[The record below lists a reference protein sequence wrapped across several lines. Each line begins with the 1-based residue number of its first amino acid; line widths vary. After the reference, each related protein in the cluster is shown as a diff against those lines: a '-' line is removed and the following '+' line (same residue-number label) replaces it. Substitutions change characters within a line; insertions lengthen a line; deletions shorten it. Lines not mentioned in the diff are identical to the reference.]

1 MVVFKAR
8 TELAVTTECDSK
20 SLGLDLGK
28 QIRNGLPVHGSVL
41 LHGPTELS
49 QRQCAAAIR
58 IKSFEE
64 VTQFLDLRWRERESN
79 HLLSQQTAG
88 HVRATRAHSRL
99 GGRGVHRDGEGI
111 SSVPLASARH
121 LHSCLLQFLHVGVV
135 HHGLD
140 HIGSDHLR

>member
-28 QIRNGLPVHGSVL
+28 KIRNGLRVHADLL
-41 LHGPTELS
+41 LHGLAELS
-49 QRQCAAAIR
+49 QRQCAAAIL
-58 IKSFEE
+58 IKGFEE

-79 HLLSQQTAG
+79 HLLSQPG
-88 HVRATRAHSRL
+88 MSGRL
-99 GGRGVHRDGEGI
+99 ALTVGWEGRGVHRDGEGI

-121 LHSCLLQFLHVGVV
+121 LHSCFLQFLHVGVLR
-135 HHGLD
+135 HGLD
-140 HIGSDHLR
+140 HIGRDHLR

>member
-28 QIRNGLPVHGSVL
+28 KIRNGLRVHADLL
-41 LHGPTELS
+41 LHGLAELS

-58 IKSFEE
+58 IKRFEE
-64 VTQFLDLRWRERESN
+64 VTKVVDLRWRERESN

-99 GGRGVHRDGEGI
+99 GGAGRAQGRRRDIERATSVSQAPAQLF
-111 SSVPLASARH
+111 SSVSPCRRTS
-121 LHSCLLQFLHVGVV
+121 SWT
-135 HHGLD
+135 
-140 HIGSDHLR
+140 

>member
-1 MVVFKAR
+1 MFKAR

-28 QIRNGLPVHGSVL
+28 QIRNGLPVHARVL

-79 HLLSQQTAG
+79 HLLSQPG
-88 HVRATRAHSRL
+88 MSGRL
-99 GGRGVHRDGEGI
+99 ALTVGWEGRGVHRDGEGI

-135 HHGLD
+135 RYGLD
-140 HIGSDHLR
+140 HIGRDHLR